1 MAVIT
6 FYTSCE
12 DQTGNTTSAL
22 ALATYL
28 GIVQNKKVLYIS
40 TAFNDNT
47 IRNAMWEKKAIKR
60 SGLFG
65 PNTAKETMNDNG
77 IEGLDRVIRSNRIS
91 SSIVTDYTK
100 VALTGRLEFLLG
112 YKGEIKQYKEIQNQY
127 SQIIAV
133 SAQYYDNVIV
143 DIDKGLD
150 EKNKED
156 ILKISDIVVAMTT
169 QKLENVNNLAE
180 SIKDGTILK
189 DTNTLITIGN
199 YDYNSKYNAK
209 NISRSVLKRKKIINT
224 VPHNTLLLE
233 AEQEGKVIDLFIKL
247 LGLKGKDENTF
258 FLDEIKRLDTTIEE
272 TYRLIQ
278 QMRV

>member
-28 GIVQNKKVLYIS
+28 GIVQNKKILYIS

-47 IRNAMWEKKAIKR
+47 IRSAMWEKKAIRR

-65 PNTAKETMNDNG
+65 PNTTKDAVNDNG
-77 IEGLDRVIRSNRIS
+77 IEGLDRIIRSNRIS
-91 SSIVTDYTK
+91 SSIVTDYTR

-112 YKGEIKQYKEIQNQY
+112 YKGEIKQYEEIQNQY
-127 SQIIAV
+127 SQIVAI

-143 DIDKGLD
+143 DIDRGLE
-150 EKNKED
+150 EKNKME
-156 ILKISDIVVAMTT
+156 ILNISDIVIAMTT
-169 QKLENVNNLAE
+169 QKLENINKLAE
-180 SIKDGTILK
+180 SIENGNILK

-209 NISRSVLKRKKIINT
+209 NISRSYLKRKKIINT
-224 VPHNTLLLE
+224 IPHNTLLFE
-233 AEQEGKVIDLFIKL
+233 AEQEGQVIDLFIKL
-247 LGLKGKDENTF
+247 LGLKGNDENTF
-258 FLDEIKRLDTTIEE
+258 FLDEIKRLSTSIEDTYMI
-272 TYRLIQ
+272 IQ
-278 QMRV
+278 KMRR